1 MLKSFPALFLFSGQE
16 TIFAETYFD
25 SLIEVINSENTSN
38 VKIHI
43 KKDIIQ
49 TILVAWPVKAVS

>member
-1 MLKSFPALFLFSGQE
+1 MLKSFPALFLFSAQE

-25 SLIEVINSENTSN
+25 SLIEVINSGNTSN

-49 TILVAWPVKAVS
+49 TILVARSVKAVS